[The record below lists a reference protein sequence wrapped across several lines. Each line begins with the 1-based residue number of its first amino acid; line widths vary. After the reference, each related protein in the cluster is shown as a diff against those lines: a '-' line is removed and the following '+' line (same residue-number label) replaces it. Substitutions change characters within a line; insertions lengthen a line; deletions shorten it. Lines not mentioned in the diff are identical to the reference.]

1 MLAAAPRLFIARLGF
16 AAEARMVDRPPL
28 PVFDALPFA
37 GGEDSRAMRD
47 EEIQAASDFLTTLW
61 REGRHAGAMPDALRP
76 ATRAEAYAVQ
86 ARVERLSGQKLA
98 GWKIAATSVAG
109 QKHINV
115 SGPMAGRLLAE
126 RIVPVGQ
133 TVSLGANR
141 MLVAEV
147 EFVFRM
153 GSNLAP
159 RAAPYSEGE
168 VLAAVEALH
177 LGIEVPDSRYLVF
190 EKAGEQQIIADNACA
205 DQFVLGPEVTADWRR
220 TDLAAHAVRGL
231 GSRGAVHE
239 GRGAN
244 VLGGPVIALT
254 WLANELSHLG
264 VALERGQIV
273 TTGTCCV
280 PVPILP
286 GDVVTGDY
294 GAFGTLEVA
303 FAT

>member
-1 MLAAAPRLFIARLGF
+1 
-16 AAEARMVDRPPL
+16 
-28 PVFDALPFA
+28 
-37 GGEDSRAMRD
+37 MRGPD
-47 EEIQAASDFLTTLW
+47 IQAASDFLTTLW
-61 REGRHAGAMPDALRP
+61 REGRHAEGMPNALRP
-76 ATRAEAYAVQ
+76 ATRAQAYAVQ
-86 ARVERLSGQKLA
+86 ACVEKLSSRPLA
-98 GWKIAATSVAG
+98 GWKIAATSLAG

-126 RIVPVGQ
+126 RIVPEGQ
-133 TVSLGANR
+133 TVRLGANR

-153 GSNLAP
+153 GSTLPP
-159 RAAPYSEGE
+159 RAAPYEQSD
-168 VLAAVEALH
+168 VLTAVEALH

-190 EKAGEQQIIADNACA
+190 EQAGEEQIIADNACA
-205 DQFVLGPEVTADWRR
+205 DQFVLGPEVDTDWRR

-231 GSRGAVHE
+231 SSRGIVNE

-254 WLANELSHLG
+254 WLANELSRLG

-280 PVPILP
+280 PVPVAP

-294 GAFGTLEVA
+294 GPFGTLEVA
-303 FAT
+303 FGQ